1 VHLLST
7 PPRVIFFFK
16 LPRHTMR
23 DVLAFVASQL
33 LGREDA
39 QAATWQRV
47 EELLRLRV
55 SPQPEQRGWHAQ
67 PVLLV
72 LDSLSDEERTKMR
85 QIVGRM
91 GGRVRC
97 VLGVDTHSQLQADRT
112 LAALP
117 PQRNA
122 HVIPLQPLSMPER
135 AAMLGRLLQ
144 RSGAAHVPANLQHVT
159 ASAAAGAPLY
169 LAMVAAYLKACVLLG
184 VQPAPLKAL
193 KQDATALL
201 TFDLLPTIESAVGEK
216 QLRVFLEV
224 VAAEPAGRTRKEI
237 STIMHKVEM
246 PLPEQ
251 ALARIMDA
259 TRALSDPAHAEH
271 GGAIAFSRH
280 AVVVAIARRYRAPL
294 AAGAGVTPLRA
305 AVAPHSPG
313 DPAGGG
319 GGGKSPGGGAGAG
332 AGAVGQLHV
341 QRSRGSKYGGRG
353 LARGGYAEPVAP
365 EILQATAEQ
374 DARCPAP
381 PPPRRRG
388 R

>member
-1 VHLLST
+1 
-7 PPRVIFFFK
+7 
-16 LPRHTMR
+16 M
-23 DVLAFVASQL
+23 
-33 LGREDA
+33 
-39 QAATWQRV
+39 
-47 EELLRLRV
+47 
-55 SPQPEQRGWHAQ
+55 
-67 PVLLV
+67 
-72 LDSLSDEERTKMR
+72 
-85 QIVGRM
+85 
-91 GGRVRC
+91 
-97 VLGVDTHSQLQADRT
+97 
-112 LAALP
+112 
-117 PQRNA
+117 
-122 HVIPLQPLSMPER
+122 
-135 AAMLGRLLQ
+135 
-144 RSGAAHVPANLQHVT
+144 
-159 ASAAAGAPLY
+159 
-169 LAMVAAYLKACVLLG
+169 
-184 VQPAPLKAL
+184 
-193 KQDATALL
+193 
-201 TFDLLPTIESAVGEK
+201 GEK

>member
-1 VHLLST
+1 M
-7 PPRVIFFFK
+7 IFFFK

-216 QLRVFLEV
+216 Q
-224 VAAEPAGRTRKEI
+224 
-237 STIMHKVEM
+237 
-246 PLPEQ
+246 
-251 ALARIMDA
+251 
-259 TRALSDPAHAEH
+259 
-271 GGAIAFSRH
+271 
-280 AVVVAIARRYRAPL
+280 
-294 AAGAGVTPLRA
+294 
-305 AVAPHSPG
+305 
-313 DPAGGG
+313 
-319 GGGKSPGGGAGAG
+319 
-332 AGAVGQLHV
+332 
-341 QRSRGSKYGGRG
+341 
-353 LARGGYAEPVAP
+353 
-365 EILQATAEQ
+365 
-374 DARCPAP
+374 P
-381 PPPRRRG
+381 PPPPSLPYKVDTSRPSLRTNWTRLVGGRCARRRCCPRTERTSWG
-388 R
+388 GWPRRWKRPTRTPGVSRHCWTPARSTRRCSSCTA